1 MSADNQQERSKIE
14 AWILGFTDGEGCFS
28 VSFIKNKTTKTGWQI
43 FPEFVITQGVKSLP
57 ALEIIKNYFGCGR
70 LFINKRYD
78 NHREHLYRYCV
89 RSTGDLEK
97 IIVPFFRK
105 NKLKTYK
112 MKDFQ
117 IFSEIILL
125 MSKQAHLNEN
135 GMKKIA
141 KLVEQMN
148 RKKKSRFLKSSETKR
163 QTLIKTKG
171 K

>member
-43 FPEFVITQGVKSLP
+43 FPEFVITQGAKSLP
-57 ALEIIKNYFGCGR
+57 ALEIIEDYFGCGR
-70 LFINKRYD
+70 LFINKRHD

-89 RSTGDLEK
+89 RQIADLK
-97 IIVPFFRK
+97 RIIVPFFKK
-105 NKLKTYK
+105 NELKTYK
-112 MKDFQ
+112 RNDFQ
-117 IFSEIILL
+117 IFSEIVLL
-125 MSKQAHLNEN
+125 MSNGAHFKGR

-141 KLVEQMN
+141 KLVEKMN

-163 QTLIKTKG
+163 QTLRKQRK
-171 K
+171 

>member
-43 FPEFVITQGVKSLP
+43 FPEFVITQGAKSLP
-57 ALEIIKNYFGCGR
+57 ALEIIKDYFGCGR

-89 RSTGDLEK
+89 RSITELEN
-97 IIVPFFRK
+97 IIVPFFEVNR
-105 NKLKTYK
+105 LKTYK
-112 MKDFQ
+112 KNDFQ
-117 IFSEIILL
+117 IFSEIVSL
-125 MSKQAHLNEN
+125 MSKRVHMKKM

-141 KLVEQMN
+141 KLVEKMN

-163 QTLIKTKG
+163 QTPMLHRRK
-171 K
+171 

>member
-43 FPEFVITQGVKSLP
+43 FPEFVITQGAKSLP
-57 ALEIIKNYFGCGR
+57 ALKIIKEYFGCGR

-89 RSTGDLEK
+89 RSLKDLEQT
-97 IIVPFFRK
+97 IIPFFKR
-105 NKLKTYK
+105 NSLKTHK
-112 MKDFQ
+112 SNDFR
-117 IFSEIILL
+117 IFSKIVKIMVKGKHLD
-125 MSKQAHLNEN
+125 KQ

-141 KLVEQMN
+141 HLVEQMN

-163 QTLIKTKG
+163 QTL
-171 K
+171 

>member
-43 FPEFVITQGVKSLP
+43 FPEFVITQGAKSLP
-57 ALEIIKNYFGCGR
+57 ALGIIKDYFGCGR

-89 RSTGDLEK
+89 RSIVELEK
-97 IIVPFFRK
+97 IIIPFFRK
-105 NKLKTYK
+105 NALKTYK
-112 MKDFQ
+112 SNDFQ
-117 IFSEIILL
+117 IFSEIVSL
-125 MSKQAHLNEN
+125 MIKRVHLNEK
-135 GMKKIA
+135 GMRKIA

-148 RKKKSRFLKSSETKR
+148 RKKKSRFLKSPETKR
-163 QTLIKTKG
+163 QT
-171 K
+171 

>member
-43 FPEFVITQGVKSLP
+43 FPEFVITQGAKSLP
-57 ALEIIKNYFGCGR
+57 ALEVIRSYFKCGR

-89 RSTGDLEK
+89 RSITDLEK
-97 IIVPFFRK
+97 VIIPFFNR
-105 NKLKTYK
+105 NILKTYK
-112 MKDFQ
+112 RNDFQ
-117 IFSEIILL
+117 IFSKIVSM
-125 MSKQAHLNEN
+125 MSKGIHIKKN
-135 GMKKIA
+135 GMIRIA
-141 KLVEQMN
+141 KLVEKMN

-163 QTLIKTKG
+163 QTQFMVN
-171 K
+171 